1 MKKTK
6 VLLTLACAILLVA
19 ASVMGTLAWLTDA
32 SAVKNTFTVGNIHF
46 DEDDGLHGL
55 DEAKV
60 NLNGEPI
67 NNQNTVVE
75 KKDAPRVVENTYK
88 LVPGHEYTKDPIIHV
103 AAGSEDCYLFVK
115 VTNEISAIEDKST
128 TDDKKTIAE
137 QMGELGWMQVVD
149 NDGDP
154 IPGVYMLK
162 EAKTETDPDG
172 STNTEWV
179 KKVVTTTA
187 TANTDVTV
195 FNYFKLADN
204 ADVSNY
210 EGKSI
215 KVVAYAVQVDGFEEA
230 SAYEIWNSVFA
241 GKADPEVPSET
252 TVATEPAVVVPEAGE

>member
-60 NLNGEPI
+60 NLNGEPV
-67 NNQNTVVE
+67 NNQGTVVE
-75 KKDAPRVVENTYK
+75 KDEAPRVVENTYK

-115 VTNEISAIEDKST
+115 VTNEIADIEDKST

-137 QMGELGWMQVVD
+137 QMDELGWKQVEDD
-149 NDGDP
+149 NGNP

-162 EAKTETDPDG
+162 ESDNG
-172 STNTEWV
+172 EWI

-195 FNYFKLADN
+195 FNYFKLADDAN
-204 ADVSNY
+204 VSGY

-215 KVVAYAVQVDGFEEA
+215 KVIAYAVQVDGFEDA

-252 TVATEPAVVVPEAGE
+252 TVATEPAVIDPVGE

>member
-46 DEDDGLHGL
+46 DDKNGLHGL
-55 DEAKV
+55 DEADV
-60 NLNGEPI
+60 NLNGQPLDEDG
-67 NNQNTVVE
+67 NVTTDKSE
-75 KKDAPRVVENTYK
+75 SPRVVENTYK

-115 VTNEISAIEDKST
+115 VTNEIAAIEDTKT
-128 TDDKKTIAE
+128 EGKKTIAQ
-137 QMGELGWMQVVD
+137 QMDDLGWKQVEDD
-149 NDGDP
+149 NGNP

-162 EAKTETDPDG
+162 ESDNG
-172 STNTEWV
+172 EWV
-179 KKVVTTTA
+179 KKVVTTSA

-195 FNYFKLADN
+195 FEYFKLADD
-204 ADVSNY
+204 ADVSDY

-215 KVVAYAVQVDGFEEA
+215 KVIAYAVQVDGFENA

-252 TVATEPAVVVPEAGE
+252 TVATEPAVIDPVGE